1 MIKQDQEIFNI
12 LLDAISEAVIIVDEK
27 QHIMEANGMVE
38 TIFGYSKDEIKG
50 KSIEVLI
57 PTKFRKAHSKNVER
71 FMEEYQ
77 RSKMGK
83 TTDVYGLKKDGNVIP
98 IEVELNPYSIY
109 NKTYVMALVK
119 DISKQKESEFNF
131 MLRTK
136 ALDSAN
142 NGIVITDALKP
153 DNPIIYHNAAF
164 EKLTGFTKEEILN
177 KNCRFL
183 QGDDRDQK
191 EISKIRKAIKNG
203 ESCLATL
210 RNYRK
215 DGTIFYNDLYITP
228 ITNRRGIVTH
238 FIGVQNDVTERVRA
252 QEEKNHLATIFNES
266 LNEIYVFDAETLH
279 FINANRG
286 ALKNIGYTMDELK
299 SMTPVD
305 IKANINEDSFRKKYI
320 NKLLKKQEEQVDFE
334 TIHVRKDGSTYPVMV
349 HLQLSLLKD
358 KKVFVAIIVDI
369 TEQKNYTIKL
379 EKTVQERTLQL
390 QEALSKEKELNELKT
405 KFLSLVSHEFKTPL
419 SGIATSL
426 MLLEKYKLT
435 EEQPK
440 RDKHLTIL
448 KDKVNYLNTIL
459 NDFLSIER
467 LETGTF
473 NYTFLDFKLS
483 KVINEVVYNSNMLLK
498 EGQRINYPDDIDDIE
513 MHQDE
518 RIIEI
523 ILSNIL
529 QNAIKYSGK
538 NSTIDIRIHQDKNDT
553 FFEIEDHGIGIP
565 KKELENIFTRYYRAE
580 NVLNL
585 QGTGIGLNIVKTHL
599 ENLGGNIKIESEENK
614 GTLVTLKIPNKAKHD

>member
-12 LLDAISEAVIIVDEK
+12 LLEAISEAVIIVDEK
-27 QHIMEANGMVE
+27 QHIMEANSIVE
-38 TIFGYSKDEIKG
+38 TIFGYSKDEIRG

-57 PTKFRKAHSKNVER
+57 PTKFRKGHSKNVER
-71 FMEEYQ
+71 FIEEYQ

-83 TTDVYGLKKDGNVIP
+83 TTDVYGLKKDGSVIP

-191 EISKIRKAIKNG
+191 ALTKIRKAIKNG

-228 ITNRRGIVTH
+228 ITNRKGIVTH

-252 QEEKNHLATIFNES
+252 EEEKNHLARIFNES

-286 ALKNIGYTMDELK
+286 ALKNIGYNMGELQ

-305 IKANINEDSFRKKYI
+305 IKANINEDTFRKKYI

-334 TIHVRKDGSTYPVMV
+334 TIHVRKDGTSYPVMV

-358 KKVFVAIIVDI
+358 KKVFVAIVVDI

-435 EEQPK
+435 DEQPK

-473 NYTFLDFKLS
+473 NYTFSDFNLS
-483 KVINEVVYNSNMLLK
+483 KVLNEVVYNSNMLLK
-498 EGQRINYPDDIDDIE
+498 EGQRINYPNDINDIVL
-513 MHQDE
+513 HQDE

-529 QNAIKYSGK
+529 QNAVKYSGK
-538 NSTIDIRIHQDKNDT
+538 NSKIDIRINQNENNT
-553 FFEIEDHGIGIP
+553 IFEIEDHGIGIP
-565 KKELENIFTRYYRAE
+565 KKDLENIFARYYRAE

-599 ENLGGNIKIESEENK
+599 ENLGGSIKIESTENK
-614 GTLVTLKIPNKAKHD
+614 GTLVTLKIPNKAKHE

>member
-12 LLDAISEAVIIVDEK
+12 LLEAISEAVIIVDEK
-27 QHIMEANGMVE
+27 QHIMEANGMAE
-38 TIFGYSKDEIKG
+38 HIFGYKKSELKG
-50 KSIEVLI
+50 KSINILI
-57 PTKFRKAHSKNVER
+57 PSNYHKSHKKNVDQ
-71 FMEEYQ
+71 FMEDYK
-77 RSKMGK
+77 RTKMGR
-83 TTDVYGLKKDGNVIP
+83 TADVYGLKKIGDIIP
-98 IEVELNPYSIY
+98 IEVELNPFNIY
-109 NKTYVMALVK
+109 NKTFVMALIR

-164 EKLTGFTKEEILN
+164 ERLTGFTKKEILN

-191 EISKIRKAIKNG
+191 EISKIRKAVKNG

-210 RNYRK
+210 RNYKK

-228 ITNRRGIVTH
+228 ITNRRGVVTH

-266 LNEIYVFDAETLH
+266 LNEIYVFDAKTLK

-286 ALKNIGYTMDELK
+286 ALKNIGYSLDELT
-299 SMTPVD
+299 SMTPLD
-305 IKANINEDSFRKKYI
+305 LKANIDLETFRENYI

-334 TIHVRKDGSTYPVMV
+334 TIHIRKDGSSYPVMV

-379 EKTVQERTLQL
+379 EQTVQERTLQL

-426 MLLEKYKLT
+426 MLLEKYRLT

-440 RDKHLTIL
+440 RDKHLAIL

-473 NYTFLDFKLS
+473 NYTFTDFRLS
-483 KVINEVVYNSNMLLK
+483 KVINEVVYNCNMLLK
-498 EGQRINYPDDIDDIE
+498 EGQRINYPKDIDNIA
-513 MHQDE
+513 MYQDE

-565 KKELENIFTRYYRAE
+565 KKEVENIFTRYYRAE

-599 ENLGGNIKIESEENK
+599 ENLNGTIKIESKENK

>member
-1 MIKQDQEIFNI
+1 M
-12 LLDAISEAVIIVDEK
+12 LTL
-27 QHIMEANGMVE
+27 
-38 TIFGYSKDEIKG
+38 
-50 KSIEVLI
+50 
-57 PTKFRKAHSKNVER
+57 R
-71 FMEEYQ
+71 
-77 RSKMGK
+77 
-83 TTDVYGLKKDGNVIP
+83 
-98 IEVELNPYSIY
+98 
-109 NKTYVMALVK
+109 

-164 EKLTGFTKEEILN
+164 ERLTGFTKKEILN

-191 EISKIRKAIKNG
+191 EISKIRKAVKNG

-210 RNYRK
+210 RNYKK

-228 ITNRRGIVTH
+228 ITNRRGVVTH

-266 LNEIYVFDAETLH
+266 LNEIYVFDAKTLK

-286 ALKNIGYTMDELK
+286 ALKNIGYSLDELT
-299 SMTPVD
+299 SMTPLD
-305 IKANINEDSFRKKYI
+305 LKANIDLETFRENYI

-334 TIHVRKDGSTYPVMV
+334 TIHIRKDGSSYPVMV

-379 EKTVQERTLQL
+379 EQTVQERTLQL

-426 MLLEKYKLT
+426 MLLEKYRLT

-440 RDKHLTIL
+440 RDKHLAIL

-473 NYTFLDFKLS
+473 NYTFTDFRLS
-483 KVINEVVYNSNMLLK
+483 KVINEVVYNCNMLLK
-498 EGQRINYPDDIDDIE
+498 EGQRINYPKDIDNIA
-513 MHQDE
+513 MYQDE

-565 KKELENIFTRYYRAE
+565 KKEVENIFTRYYRAE

-599 ENLGGNIKIESEENK
+599 ENLNGTIKIESKENK

>member
-57 PTKFRKAHSKNVER
+57 PTKFRKVHSENVER
-71 FMEEYQ
+71 FIEEYQ

-191 EISKIRKAIKNG
+191 ALAKIRKAIKNG

-210 RNYRK
+210 RNYKK

-252 QEEKNHLATIFNES
+252 EEEKNHLATIFNES

-286 ALKNIGYTMDELK
+286 ALKNIGYSLDELK

-305 IKANINEDSFRKKYI
+305 LKLGTDEATFRKKYI
-320 NKLLKKQEEQVDFE
+320 NKLLKKQEEQIDFE
-334 TIHVRKDGSTYPVMV
+334 TIHVRKDSTSYPVMV

-440 RDKHLTIL
+440 RDKHLAIL

-467 LETGTF
+467 LETGTY
-473 NYTFLDFKLS
+473 NYSFSDFRLS
-483 KVINEVVYNSNMLLK
+483 KVINEVIYSSNMLLK
-498 EGQRINYPDDIDDIE
+498 EGQRINYPNDIDG
-513 MHQDE
+513 MSMYQDE

-529 QNAIKYSGK
+529 QNAVKYSRE
-538 NSTIDIRIHQDKNDT
+538 NSKIDIRIHQDKNNT
-553 FFEIEDHGIGIP
+553 VFEIEDQGIGIP
-565 KKELENIFTRYYRAE
+565 QKELKNIFTRYYRAE

-585 QGTGIGLNIVKTHL
+585 QGTGIGLSIVKTHL
-599 ENLGGNIKIESEENK
+599 DNLGGSIKIESLENK

>member
-12 LLDAISEAVIIVDEK
+12 LLEAISEAVIIVDEK
-27 QHIMEANGMVE
+27 QHIMEINGGSE
-38 TIFGYSKDEIKG
+38 TIFGYNKDEIKG
-50 KSIEVLI
+50 KPIEILI
-57 PTKFRKAHSKNVER
+57 PSKFRKAHSKNVER
-71 FMEEYQ
+71 FIEEYQ
-77 RSKMGK
+77 HSKMGK
-83 TTDVYGLKKDGNVIP
+83 TTDVYGLKKDGTIIP

-136 ALDSAN
+136 ALDSAK

-177 KNCRFL
+177 RNCRFL

-210 RNYRK
+210 RNYKK

-266 LNEIYVFDAETLH
+266 LNEIYVFDAETLN

-286 ALKNIGYTMDELK
+286 ALKNIGYSLEELK
-299 SMTPVD
+299 SMTAVD
-305 IKANINEDSFRKKYI
+305 LKLGIDEATFRKKYI
-320 NKLLKKQEEQVDFE
+320 NKLLKKQEEQLDFE
-334 TIHVRKDGSTYPVMV
+334 TIHVRKDGTSYPVMV

-358 KKVFVAIIVDI
+358 KKVFVAIILDI

-426 MLLEKYKLT
+426 MLLEKYKLS

-440 RDKHLTIL
+440 RDKHLAIL

-467 LETGTF
+467 LETGTY
-473 NYTFLDFKLS
+473 NYSFSDFRLS
-483 KVINEVVYNSNMLLK
+483 KVINEVIYSSNMLLK
-498 EGQRINYPDDIDDIE
+498 EGQRINYPSDIDGIS
-513 MHQDE
+513 MYQDE

-523 ILSNIL
+523 ILSNVL
-529 QNAIKYSGK
+529 QNAVKYSGE
-538 NSTIDIRIHQDKNDT
+538 NSSIDVRIHQNENDT
-553 FFEIEDHGIGIP
+553 IFEVEDYGIGIP
-565 KKELENIFTRYYRAE
+565 KKEMDNIFTRYYRAE

-585 QGTGIGLNIVKTHL
+585 QGTGIGLNIVKTHI
-599 ENLGGNIKIESEENK
+599 ENLGGSIKIESIENK

>member
-12 LLDAISEAVIIVDEK
+12 LLEAISEAVIIVDEK
-27 QHIMEANGMVE
+27 QHIMEANGMIE
-38 TIFGYSKDEIKG
+38 SIFGYSKNEIKG

-57 PTKFRKAHSKNVER
+57 PTKFRKAHSKNVDG

-109 NKTYVMALVK
+109 NKIYVMALIK
-119 DISKQKESEFNF
+119 DISKQKEDEFNF

-142 NGIVITDALKP
+142 NGIVITNALKP

-164 EKLTGFTKEEILN
+164 EKLTGYTTEEILN
-177 KNCRFL
+177 RNCRFL
-183 QGDDRDQK
+183 QGNDRDQK
-191 EISKIRKAIKNG
+191 ELAKIRKALKKG
-203 ESCLATL
+203 ESCLASL
-210 RNYRK
+210 RNYKK
-215 DGTIFYNDLYITP
+215 DGTLFYNDLYITP
-228 ITNRRGIVTH
+228 ITNRRGVVTH

-252 QEEKNHLATIFNES
+252 EEEKTHLATIFNES
-266 LNEIYVFDAETLH
+266 LNEIYVFDAETLKL
-279 FINANRG
+279 INANRG
-286 ALKNIGYTMDELK
+286 ALKNIGYTIDELK
-299 SMTPVD
+299 SMTILD
-305 IKANINEDSFRKKYI
+305 LKSGIEEATFRKKYI
-320 NKLLKKQEEQVDFE
+320 NKLLKKQEEKLDFE
-334 TIHVRKDGSTYPVMV
+334 TTYIRKDGSTYPVMV
-349 HLQLSLLKD
+349 HLQLSLLED
-358 KKVFVAIIVDI
+358 KKMFVAIVVDI

-379 EKTVQERTLQL
+379 EKTVQERTSQL

-419 SGIATSL
+419 SGIATSV

-435 EEQPK
+435 DEQPK
-440 RDKHLTIL
+440 RDKHLAIL

-473 NYTFLDFKLS
+473 NYTFSDFRLS

-498 EGQRINYPDDIDDIE
+498 EGQRINYPSDIDDIY
-513 MHQDE
+513 MYQDE
-518 RIIEI
+518 KIIEI

-529 QNAIKYSGK
+529 QNAVKYSGE
-538 NSTIDIRIHQDKNDT
+538 NSEIHMRVHQNEAYT
-553 FFEIEDHGIGIP
+553 VFAIEDYGIGIP
-565 KKELENIFTRYYRAE
+565 KKDIENVFTRYYRAE
-580 NVLNL
+580 NVLNM

-599 ENLGGNIKIESEENK
+599 ENLGGQIEIMSKENK